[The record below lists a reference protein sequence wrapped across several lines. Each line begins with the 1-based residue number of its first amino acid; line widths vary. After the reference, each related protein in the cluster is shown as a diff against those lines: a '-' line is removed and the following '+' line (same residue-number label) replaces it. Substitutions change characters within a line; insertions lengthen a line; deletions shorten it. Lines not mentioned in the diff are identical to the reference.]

1 MWLVC
6 GNPTVNLG
14 AVLVLDNQFCA
25 GKFFVGG
32 DVYLGN
38 FHLDGIIKHFKGLH
52 LTVGQHLKLHALRNG
67 ITVRGSHLGQSI
79 LASRQPF
86 HVVRC
91 IGRNPAVNFVAF
103 FIGKRKFCAVKFF
116 LGGKVFLGNL
126 HLGNIILHNNGG
138 IVQQFPVIPLPEQ
151 NVLGGQI
158 VNLALLQR
166 IAALVSFLNQAERN
180 IIGQCVPIG
189 GADLRQ
195 CVRFTEMQP
204 GHAMRFI
211 GGHPCGYDVAIHVL
225 DSKCSA
231 GQFFIVGKVALAYPH
246 FRRLIGTSVIQ
257 HHDSLSV
264 IGKSNLHR
272 LLVDIIA
279 ERGAEF
285 LDDVITAVGGGVLAD
300 AAAVILAANGNIA
313 VKIGVAVCA
322 GFGAGGDQFARCKQQ
337 FAVNAVNI
345 ISRVQVEYCTGK
357 VFAGFA
363 VNLVNADFGFFA
375 VIVEF
380 QGLLLGE
387 IGVGILAAHDL
398 KTLGRCSAIIFG
410 NARGHNHIVQLGI
423 PNESDIIAVRS
434 ADIAVRRFGFLDMV
448 AAQRQGH
455 ADFANRAVMDYRQEI
470 VGGLSAGRGKGGNI
484 RAAVAGSD
492 YGDYIALGIPERAVA
507 IIVGLPI
514 LRINILGGCDGILR
528 TGQRAGFIHE
538 IAVFG
543 FTGHPRVKCA
553 RFCFPAS

>member
-1 MWLVC
+1 M
-6 GNPTVNLG
+6 
-14 AVLVLDNQFCA
+14 
-25 GKFFVGG
+25 
-32 DVYLGN
+32 
-38 FHLDGIIKHFKGLH
+38 
-52 LTVGQHLKLHALRNG
+52 
-67 ITVRGSHLGQSI
+67 
-79 LASRQPF
+79 
-86 HVVRC
+86 RC

-103 FIGKRKFCAVKFF
+103 FIGKRKFCAGKFF

-126 HLGNIILHNNGG
+126 HLGNIIPHNNGG
-138 IVQQFPVIPLPEQ
+138 IVQQSPVIPLPEQ

-158 VNLALLQR
+158 VNFALLQR

-257 HHDSLSV
+257 HHNSLSV
-264 IGKSNLHR
+264 IGESNLHR

-380 QGLLLGE
+380 QGLLLDE

-455 ADFANRAVMDYRQEI
+455 ADFANRAVMDYGQEI
-470 VGGLSAGRGKGGNI
+470 VGGLGAGRGKGGNVC
-484 RAAVAGSD
+484 AAVAGGD
-492 YGDYIALGIPERAVA
+492 YGDHITLGIPERAVA

-514 LRINILGGCDGILR
+514 LRINILGGGDGILR

>member
-1 MWLVC
+1 MWSVC

-38 FHLDGIIKHFKGLH
+38 FYLDGIIKHFKGLH

-67 ITVRGSHLGQSI
+67 ITVRGSYLGQGI
-79 LASRQPF
+79 LASGQLL

-91 IGRNPAVNFVAF
+91 IGRNPAVNFAAF
-103 FIGKRKFCAVKFF
+103 FIGNDKFRAGKFF
-116 LGGKVFLGNL
+116 IGGKVFLGNL

-158 VNLALLQR
+158 VNFALLQM
-166 IAALVSFLNQAERN
+166 IAVLIGFLNQAESN
-180 IIGQCVPIG
+180 IIGQCVPIS

-204 GHAMRFI
+204 GHAMRLI
-211 GGHPCGYDVAIHVL
+211 GGHPCGYGIAVHVL
-225 DSKCSA
+225 DSKGSA
-231 GQFFIVGKVALAYPH
+231 GQFLVVGKVTFAYPH
-246 FRRLIGTSVIQ
+246 FRRLVGTGVIQ

-264 IGKSNLHR
+264 IGESNLHR
-272 LLVDIIA
+272 LLVDVIA

-300 AAAVILAANGNIA
+300 AAAVILAANRNIA

-322 GFGAGGDQFARCKQQ
+322 SFGAGGDQFARCKQQ
-337 FAVNAVNI
+337 FSVHTVNI
-345 ISRVQVEYCTGK
+345 VGSVQVEYRTRK

-363 VNLVNADFGFFA
+363 VNFVNTYFGLFA

-380 QGLLLGE
+380 
-387 IGVGILAAHDL
+387 
-398 KTLGRCSAIIFG
+398 
-410 NARGHNHIVQLGI
+410 
-423 PNESDIIAVRS
+423 
-434 ADIAVRRFGFLDMV
+434 
-448 AAQRQGH
+448 
-455 ADFANRAVMDYRQEI
+455 
-470 VGGLSAGRGKGGNI
+470 
-484 RAAVAGSD
+484 
-492 YGDYIALGIPERAVA
+492 
-507 IIVGLPI
+507 
-514 LRINILGGCDGILR
+514 
-528 TGQRAGFIHE
+528 
-538 IAVFG
+538 
-543 FTGHPRVKCA
+543 
-553 RFCFPAS
+553 

>member
-1 MWLVC
+1 
-6 GNPTVNLG
+6 
-14 AVLVLDNQFCA
+14 
-25 GKFFVGG
+25 
-32 DVYLGN
+32 
-38 FHLDGIIKHFKGLH
+38 
-52 LTVGQHLKLHALRNG
+52 
-67 ITVRGSHLGQSI
+67 
-79 LASRQPF
+79 
-86 HVVRC
+86 
-91 IGRNPAVNFVAF
+91 
-103 FIGKRKFCAVKFF
+103 
-116 LGGKVFLGNL
+116 
-126 HLGNIILHNNGG
+126 
-138 IVQQFPVIPLPEQ
+138 
-151 NVLGGQI
+151 
-158 VNLALLQR
+158 
-166 IAALVSFLNQAERN
+166 
-180 IIGQCVPIG
+180 
-189 GADLRQ
+189 
-195 CVRFTEMQP
+195 MQP
-204 GHAMRFI
+204 GHAMRLI
-211 GGHPCGYDVAIHVL
+211 GGHPCGYGIAVHVL
-225 DSKCSA
+225 DSKGGA
-231 GQFFIVGKVALAYPH
+231 GQFLIVGKVTFAYPH
-246 FRRLIGTSVIQ
+246 FRRLVGTGVIQ
-257 HHDSLSV
+257 HHNSLSI
-264 IGKSNLHR
+264 IGESDFHR
-272 LLVDIIA
+272 LLVDVIA

-380 QGLLLGE
+380 QGLLLDE

-455 ADFANRAVMDYRQEI
+455 ADFANRAVMDYGQEI
-470 VGGLSAGRGKGGNI
+470 VGGLGAGRGKGGNVC
-484 RAAVAGSD
+484 AAVAGGD
-492 YGDYIALGIPERAVA
+492 YGDHITLGIPERAVA

-514 LRINILGGCDGILR
+514 LRINILGGGDGILR
-528 TGQRAGFIHE
+528 TGQRAGFIHK
-538 IAVFG
+538 IAVLG
-543 FTGHPRVKCA
+543 LSGHPRVKCA
-553 RFCFPAS
+553 CFCFPAS

>member
-1 MWLVC
+1 
-6 GNPTVNLG
+6 
-14 AVLVLDNQFCA
+14 
-25 GKFFVGG
+25 
-32 DVYLGN
+32 
-38 FHLDGIIKHFKGLH
+38 
-52 LTVGQHLKLHALRNG
+52 
-67 ITVRGSHLGQSI
+67 
-79 LASRQPF
+79 
-86 HVVRC
+86 
-91 IGRNPAVNFVAF
+91 
-103 FIGKRKFCAVKFF
+103 
-116 LGGKVFLGNL
+116 
-126 HLGNIILHNNGG
+126 
-138 IVQQFPVIPLPEQ
+138 
-151 NVLGGQI
+151 
-158 VNLALLQR
+158 
-166 IAALVSFLNQAERN
+166 
-180 IIGQCVPIG
+180 
-189 GADLRQ
+189 
-195 CVRFTEMQP
+195 MQP
-204 GHAMRFI
+204 GHAMRLI
-211 GGHPCGYDVAIHVL
+211 GGHPCGYGIAVRIL

-257 HHDSLSV
+257 HHNSLSV
-264 IGKSNLHR
+264 IGESNLHR

-345 ISRVQVEYCTGK
+345 ISRVQVEYRTGK

-398 KTLGRCSAIIFG
+398 KTLGRCSAVNLG
-410 NARGHNHIVQLGI
+410 NARGHNHIVQFVI
-423 PNESDIIAVRS
+423 PCKGDIIAFS
-434 ADIAVRRFGFLDMV
+434 GADIAVRRFGFLDMV

-455 ADFANRAVMDYRQEI
+455 ADFANCAVMDYRQEI
-470 VGGLSAGRGKGGNI
+470 VGGLSAGRGKGGNVC
-484 RAAVAGSD
+484 AAVAGGD

-514 LRINILGGCDGILR
+514 LRINILGGGDGILR

-538 IAVFG
+538 IAVLG
-543 FTGHPRVKCA
+543 LAGHPRVKCA
-553 RFCFPAS
+553 NFCFPAS

>member
-1 MWLVC
+1 M
-6 GNPTVNLG
+6 
-14 AVLVLDNQFCA
+14 
-25 GKFFVGG
+25 
-32 DVYLGN
+32 
-38 FHLDGIIKHFKGLH
+38 
-52 LTVGQHLKLHALRNG
+52 
-67 ITVRGSHLGQSI
+67 
-79 LASRQPF
+79 
-86 HVVRC
+86 RC

-103 FIGKRKFCAVKFF
+103 FIGKRKFCAGKFF

-126 HLGNIILHNNGG
+126 HLGNIIPHNNGG
-138 IVQQFPVIPLPEQ
+138 IVQQSPVIPLPEQ

-158 VNLALLQR
+158 VNFALLQR

-204 GHAMRFI
+204 SHAMRFI

-257 HHDSLSV
+257 HHNSLSV
-264 IGKSNLHR
+264 IGESNLHR

-380 QGLLLGE
+380 QGLLLDE
-387 IGVGILAAHDL
+387 ICVGILAAHDL
-398 KTLGRCSAIIFG
+398 KTLGRCSAVNLG
-410 NARGHNHIVQLGI
+410 NARGHNHIVQFVI
-423 PNESDIIAVRS
+423 PCKGDIIAFS
-434 ADIAVRRFGFLDMV
+434 GADIAVRRLGFLNVV

-455 ADFANRAVMDYRQEI
+455 TDFANRAVMDYGQEI
-470 VGGLSAGRGKGGNI
+470 VGGLGAGRGKGGNVC
-484 RAAVAGSD
+484 AAVAGGD

-514 LRINILGGCDGILR
+514 LRINILGGGDGVFR
-528 TGQRAGFIHE
+528 TGQRAGFIHK
-538 IAVFG
+538 IAVLG
-543 FTGHPRVKCA
+543 LAGHPRVKCA
-553 RFCFPAS
+553 NFCFPAS

>member
-1 MWLVC
+1 
-6 GNPTVNLG
+6 
-14 AVLVLDNQFCA
+14 
-25 GKFFVGG
+25 
-32 DVYLGN
+32 
-38 FHLDGIIKHFKGLH
+38 
-52 LTVGQHLKLHALRNG
+52 
-67 ITVRGSHLGQSI
+67 
-79 LASRQPF
+79 
-86 HVVRC
+86 
-91 IGRNPAVNFVAF
+91 
-103 FIGKRKFCAVKFF
+103 
-116 LGGKVFLGNL
+116 
-126 HLGNIILHNNGG
+126 
-138 IVQQFPVIPLPEQ
+138 
-151 NVLGGQI
+151 
-158 VNLALLQR
+158 
-166 IAALVSFLNQAERN
+166 
-180 IIGQCVPIG
+180 
-189 GADLRQ
+189 
-195 CVRFTEMQP
+195 MQP
-204 GHAMRFI
+204 GHAMRLI
-211 GGHPCGYDVAIHVL
+211 GGHPCGYGIAVRIL
-225 DSKCSA
+225 DSKGGA
-231 GQFFIVGKVALAYPH
+231 GQFLVVGKVTLAYPH

-423 PNESDIIAVRS
+423 PNESDIIAFS
-434 ADIAVRRFGFLDMV
+434 GADIAVRRLGFLNVV

-455 ADFANRAVMDYRQEI
+455 TDFANRAVMDYGQEI
-470 VGGLSAGRGKGGNI
+470 VGGLGAGRGKDGSIGG
-484 RAAVAGSD
+484 AVACG
-492 YGDYIALGIPERAVA
+492 YHCHHIALGIPERAVA

-514 LRINILGGCDGILR
+514 LRINILGGGDGVFR
-528 TGQRAGFIHE
+528 TGQRAGFIHK
-538 IAVFG
+538 IAVLG
-543 FTGHPRVKCA
+543 LSGHPRVKCA
-553 RFCFPAS
+553 NFCFPAS